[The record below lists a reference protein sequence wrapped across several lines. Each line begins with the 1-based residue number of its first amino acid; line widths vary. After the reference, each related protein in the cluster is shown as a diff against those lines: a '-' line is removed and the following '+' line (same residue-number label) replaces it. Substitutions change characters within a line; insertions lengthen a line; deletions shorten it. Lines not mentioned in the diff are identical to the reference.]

1 MYTPTAE
8 DIATA
13 SPDGWAARWD
23 WSLGDCVE
31 TYEQSVLWTAWQT
44 TDERLELHPA
54 DLGRLLDHHGASL
67 AELTAEAATTGLPV
81 CHAGQA
87 LLFLGY

>member
-1 MYTPTAE
+1 MYTPTA
-8 DIATA
+8 
-13 SPDGWAARWD
+13 SPDDWAARWD
-23 WSLGDCVE
+23 WSPGDCVE

-44 TDERLELHPA
+44 TDERLELHPD

-67 AELTAEAATTGLPV
+67 AELTAEAAASGVPV

-87 LLFLGY
+87 LVFLGY